1 MMRDN
6 RLNKDISMKL
16 SDLNLNRLKMSEEKD
31 LNWNHLILGMRKT
44 TKEFVENV
52 LENIIE
58 SIVITNLD
66 GYLIFFNRYSEQMFE
81 FKAHEVLNHH
91 ISILGPTTPDVLKQI
106 KKNQT
111 FNEEIILKTKSG
123 RCFPAHVRCV
133 PLKDDKDNPI
143 AMVGVASDLTREKEK
158 QRIDKEMARLK
169 EFNENLIE
177 SLNDGIQIINF
188 EGNIEFVNKQLA
200 NLLEYEPEDL
210 VGKHYTKIVTIED
223 RPIFQD
229 LIDSPTDS
237 KVKATFETS
246 FISKSGK
253 KIPFF
258 VGSSALKGS
267 RVSGIVN
274 AVTDIT
280 EIQKLKEELF
290 QSEKMSLIGTLAS
303 EVAHEIN
310 NPLGGLVISVQM
322 LLEDIQ
328 NEELDLK
335 MAKEEL
341 LGIESDALR
350 CRKITRKLL
359 DFSRRKPE
367 GREPLDLNKLIETS
381 LILVQRQAEIENINF
396 IKNYYKKLPSV
407 WGNSNSLQ
415 QVIINL
421 VKNACD
427 AMPQGGQII
436 ITTKVLDIGEQNPW
450 IRMSVADTGPGISN
464 EHSGMVFDSF
474 FTTKEGGKGTGL
486 GLAVS
491 RRIVEE
497 QGGKLTFKDGKG
509 KIGAV
514 FHVLLPSLPGYK
526 SENIH
531 D

>member
-1 MMRDN
+1 
-6 RLNKDISMKL
+6 
-16 SDLNLNRLKMSEEKD
+16 
-31 LNWNHLILGMRKT
+31 
-44 TKEFVENV
+44 
-52 LENIIE
+52 
-58 SIVITNLD
+58 
-66 GYLIFFNRYSEQMFE
+66 
-81 FKAHEVLNHH
+81 
-91 ISILGPTTPDVLKQI
+91 
-106 KKNQT
+106 
-111 FNEEIILKTKSG
+111 
-123 RCFPAHVRCV
+123 
-133 PLKDDKDNPI
+133 
-143 AMVGVASDLTREKEK
+143 
-158 QRIDKEMARLK
+158 
-169 EFNENLIE
+169 
-177 SLNDGIQIINF
+177 
-188 EGNIEFVNKQLA
+188 
-200 NLLEYEPEDL
+200 
-210 VGKHYTKIVTIED
+210 
-223 RPIFQD
+223 
-229 LIDSPTDS
+229 
-237 KVKATFETS
+237 
-246 FISKSGK
+246 
-253 KIPFF
+253 
-258 VGSSALKGS
+258 
-267 RVSGIVN
+267 
-274 AVTDIT
+274 
-280 EIQKLKEELF
+280 
-290 QSEKMSLIGTLAS
+290 
-303 EVAHEIN
+303 
-310 NPLGGLVISVQM
+310 
-322 LLEDIQ
+322 
-328 NEELDLK
+328 
-335 MAKEEL
+335 